1 MAFMDQEQ
9 ESFSPAFLF
18 TGLWGKM
25 SVAKAS
31 GTMKVT
37 NLSSNVAALVVFLLS
52 GKIVIMLGIAASVFS
67 IAGHYTGAGMVMKN
81 GSRIIRPIILIV
93 LALRFYKDH
102 IRNIEKK
109 NIKKPVKITLSCQRK
124 QIFTGFS
131 SVLFFIRY
139 LQ

>member
-1 MAFMDQEQ
+1 
-9 ESFSPAFLF
+9 
-18 TGLWGKM
+18 M

-93 LALRFYKDH
+93 LALLF
-102 IRNIEKK
+102 
-109 NIKKPVKITLSCQRK
+109 IKIISGV
-124 QIFTGFS
+124 
-131 SVLFFIRY
+131 
-139 LQ
+139 